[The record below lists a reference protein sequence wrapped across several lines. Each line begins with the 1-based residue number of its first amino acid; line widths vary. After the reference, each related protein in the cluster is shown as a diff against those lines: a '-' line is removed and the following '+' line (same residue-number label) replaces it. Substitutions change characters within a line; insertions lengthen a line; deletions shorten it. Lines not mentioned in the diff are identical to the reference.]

1 MLKHAALRF
10 AEFASENGYMD
21 HLVKYRLA
29 FDITPLPLVLV
40 TAAGKI
46 VLANKP
52 FSKLFGFEPG
62 ALDNQLV
69 ETLMPNSMR
78 QDHPKQRSAFFRV
91 PTKRAMGKGRDLTG
105 LTAQGKTI
113 PLELA
118 IEPVLVGNTTCAML
132 TAIDITERK
141 KREEQL
147 RQALDATSSGM
158 VLSDA
163 QGHVVLVNQAAS
175 SLLGYGPHEL
185 VGLPIAHLVPNDLRI
200 SHEVLMKNAMD
211 GHLSQNMSGSRAIY
225 AQQKNGKRIP
235 VDIAL
240 NQIDTPDGWLVM
252 STITDLRDQIAFEEA
267 MREKNALLA
276 SLNDELSQFA
286 YSASHDLKAPLVS
299 VMGLLRICLED
310 LEDGDPAD
318 LVANLQKALEIST
331 RSSKQV
337 EGILELARAG
347 QKDLKPDTINLA
359 VMIESLWENLCA
371 ADPVPKLTLQ
381 VPKGLTVT
389 TEIITLRVI
398 LDNLIGN
405 ALKYRD
411 PQKDGVDIKVQA
423 KPVEGHTQ
431 ITVQDNG
438 CGIDPDHQEKIF
450 DMFQSFDDR
459 SGAGLG
465 LALVNKHVARLG
477 GEISI
482 MSQLGKG
489 TSMTFT
495 LPDAARAAP

>member
-1 MLKHAALRF
+1 
-10 AEFASENGYMD
+10 MD

-52 FSKLFGFEPG
+52 FATLFGYEQG
-62 ALDNQLV
+62 ALDGRMV
-69 ETLMPNSMR
+69 ETLMPHDMR
-78 QDHPKQRSAFFRV
+78 QDHPKQRSAFFRI

-105 LTAQGKTI
+105 LTAHGRTI

-118 IEPVLVGNTTCAML
+118 IEPVLVGNATCAML

-147 RQALDATSSGM
+147 RQALDATASGM

-163 QGHVVLVNQAAS
+163 QGQIVLVNQAAS
-175 SLLGYGPHEL
+175 ALLGYGPQEL
-185 VGLPIAHLVPNDLRI
+185 IGLPISHLVPHDLRI
-200 SHEVLMKNAMD
+200 AHEVLMNNAMD

-225 AQQKNGKRIP
+225 ALQKNGKRVP

-240 NQIDTPDGWLVM
+240 TQIDTPEGWLVM
-252 STITDLRDQIAFEEA
+252 STITDLRGQIAFEEA

-310 LEDGDPAD
+310 LEDDHPAD
-318 LVANLQKALEIST
+318 LVANLKKALEIST

-347 QKDLKPDTINLA
+347 QKDLKHDTIKLDQL
-359 VMIESLWENLCA
+359 VESLWENLCA
-371 ADPVPKLTLQ
+371 ADPVPKLTLA
-381 VPKGLTVT
+381 VPKGLMVN
-389 TEIITLRVI
+389 TEVITLRVI

-411 PQKDGVDIKVQA
+411 PEKDTVDIKVTA
-423 KPVEGHTQ
+423 KPVSGCTQ
-431 ITVQDNG
+431 ISVQDNG
-438 CGIDPDHQEKIF
+438 CGIDPEHQEKIF
-450 DMFQSFDDR
+450 EMFQSFDDR

-482 MSQLGKG
+482 SSQLGKG

-495 LPDAARAAP
+495 IPDAARGAS